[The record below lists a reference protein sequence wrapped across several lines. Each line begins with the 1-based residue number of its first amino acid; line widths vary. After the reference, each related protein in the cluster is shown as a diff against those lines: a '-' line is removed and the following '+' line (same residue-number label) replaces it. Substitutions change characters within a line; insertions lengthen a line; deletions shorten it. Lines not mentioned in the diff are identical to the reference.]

1 MRFTTQRNVHV
12 FVYLIIAVT
21 KNSGM
26 KANACV
32 FASPKFVLSMNIGGQ
47 AKNLK
52 SVDASAS
59 LIIVPKTTTGTK
71 IFADASAVF
80 KSVKKIISGIQK
92 PANVVVLHWTAQI
105 NQNIP
110 STMLKHANADA

>member
-1 MRFTTQRNVHV
+1 V
-12 FVYLIIAVT
+12 
-21 KNSGM
+21 
-26 KANACV
+26 
-32 FASPKFVLSMNIGGQ
+32 NIGGQ
-47 AKNLK
+47 AKILK

-71 IFADASAVF
+71 IFVNASAVF

-92 PANVVVLHWTAQI
+92 PANVVVLHWTAQM

>member
-1 MRFTTQRNVHV
+1 MRFTTQRNVDV

-32 FASPKFVLSMNIGGQ
+32 FASHVSALSVNTGGQ
-47 AKNLK
+47 AKILK

-59 LIIVPKTTTGTK
+59 LIIVPKIITGMK
-71 IFADASAVF
+71 IFANVSAVS
-80 KSVKKIISGIQK
+80 KSV
-92 PANVVVLHWTAQI
+92 
-105 NQNIP
+105 
-110 STMLKHANADA
+110 